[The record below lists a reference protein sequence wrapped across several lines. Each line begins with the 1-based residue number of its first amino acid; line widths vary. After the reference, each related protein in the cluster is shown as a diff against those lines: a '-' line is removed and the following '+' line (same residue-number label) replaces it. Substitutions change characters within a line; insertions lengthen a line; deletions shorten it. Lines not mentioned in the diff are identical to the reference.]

1 VECFKDLKHLYRQ
14 KIRRSVV
21 IKRYQVILLSILLL
35 PISAYAADNQC
46 LDKTCVDVFTQDNQ
60 LIIIAQKGAGKPVA
74 ASKKPIVKPKPVT
87 PKPVAP
93 KPVAPNPKVEAKPVP
108 KPTVKPV
115 RKVATKPATV
125 SLSDRLIKLLPLGDI
140 NFQPESD
147 GLVNVPVYFW
157 TQTPQHFSAVV
168 PILDLVGDGL
178 VNVPVYFWTQTPQH
192 FSAVVPILD
201 LVVYVNLHST
211 FTWSFGDGSF
221 YTTTNQGGPYPL
233 GLITHTYRKNS
244 NYPVGLKVVWRGSWS
259 VNGVTTPISG
269 EAITQS
275 VSRQISIVN
284 AVGRFTK

>member
-1 VECFKDLKHLYRQ
+1 M
-14 KIRRSVV
+14 V
-21 IKRYQVILLSILLL
+21 IKRYQVIFLTFLLL
-35 PISAYAADNQC
+35 PISAFAADNQC

-60 LIIIAQKGAGKPVA
+60 LIITAQKGAGKPAA
-74 ASKKPIVKPKPVT
+74 ASKKPVVKPKPVI

-93 KPVAPNPKVEAKPVP
+93 KPKVATKPVAPKPKVATKPVAPKPKVATKPVP

-125 SLSDRLIKLLPLGDI
+125 SLSDRLIKLLPVGDI
-140 NFQPESD
+140 NFQPES
-147 GLVNVPVYFW
+147 
-157 TQTPQHFSAVV
+157 
-168 PILDLVGDGL
+168 DGL

-233 GLITHTYRKNS
+233 GLITHTYRKNN

>member
-1 VECFKDLKHLYRQ
+1 M
-14 KIRRSVV
+14 V

-35 PISAYAADNQC
+35 PISAFAADNQC

-60 LIIIAQKGAGKPVA
+60 LIITAQKGAGKPVA
-74 ASKKPIVKPKPVT
+74 ASKKPIVKQKPIVKPKPVT

-93 KPVAPNPKVEAKPVP
+93 KPKAATKPVP

-115 RKVATKPATV
+115 RKVAAKPANI
-125 SLSDRLIKLLPLGDI
+125 SLSDRLIKLLPVGDI
-140 NFQPESD
+140 NFQPES
-147 GLVNVPVYFW
+147 
-157 TQTPQHFSAVV
+157 
-168 PILDLVGDGL
+168 DGL

>member
-1 VECFKDLKHLYRQ
+1 M
-14 KIRRSVV
+14 V

-35 PISAYAADNQC
+35 PISAFAADNQC

-60 LIIIAQKGAGKPVA
+60 LIITAQKGAGKPVA
-74 ASKKPIVKPKPVT
+74 ASKKPVVKPKPAI

-93 KPVAPNPKVEAKPVP
+93 KPVAPKPVAPKPKVATKPVP

-125 SLSDRLIKLLPLGDI
+125 SLSDRLIKLLPVGDI
-140 NFQPESD
+140 NFQPES
-147 GLVNVPVYFW
+147 
-157 TQTPQHFSAVV
+157 
-168 PILDLVGDGL
+168 DGL

-221 YTTTNQGGPYPL
+221 YTTTNQGGPYPM